1 MRIIVKQNNEFI
13 ATNCVTTKI
22 VDRNIRIERIVPQ
35 IHEKIVEVER
45 IIERPSR
52 DLILALTEK
61 EKSELRKSVK
71 EEYRQ
76 RLKEM
81 EANILAYQE
90 LLLQKQNEI
99 KAYAFEL
106 AALQLKQKDGGCS
119 EQVHA
124 KLEESLIQKQQII
137 EQLTSKQL
145 NGDQGMTEKV
155 HKKLEHINAKFAE
168 KLALV
173 HEEYRKLMLEQS
185 NKYEDEIKDIE
196 VEKKRALENAQLTI
210 DDIIKRT
217 NV

>member
-1 MRIIVKQNNEFI
+1 MEVKQKEDNHRRQAKEIRELNGQLKAYIDEITLKESEMRMIVKQNNEFI

-90 LLLQKQNEI
+90 LLL
-99 KAYAFEL
+99 
-106 AALQLKQKDGGCS
+106 
-119 EQVHA
+119 
-124 KLEESLIQKQQII
+124 
-137 EQLTSKQL
+137 
-145 NGDQGMTEKV
+145 
-155 HKKLEHINAKFAE
+155 
-168 KLALV
+168 
-173 HEEYRKLMLEQS
+173 
-185 NKYEDEIKDIE
+185 
-196 VEKKRALENAQLTI
+196 
-210 DDIIKRT
+210 
-217 NV
+217 

>member
-1 MRIIVKQNNEFI
+1 MRMIVKQNNEFI

-61 EKSELRKSVK
+61 EKSELKKSVK

-124 KLEESLIQKQQII
+124 KLEESLI
-137 EQLTSKQL
+137 
-145 NGDQGMTEKV
+145 
-155 HKKLEHINAKFAE
+155 
-168 KLALV
+168 
-173 HEEYRKLMLEQS
+173 
-185 NKYEDEIKDIE
+185 
-196 VEKKRALENAQLTI
+196 
-210 DDIIKRT
+210 
-217 NV
+217 